1 MGKKN
6 KLKKKWLIL
15 GLSIFIFLVLLISAI
30 EFTSHSRFCSTC
42 HYMKPFYNSWKT
54 SSHKD
59 IECLVCHY
67 PPGIRSKLRAKV
79 EGLLQV
85 GRYWTKLYL
94 KSKPWAEIPDESCLR
109 GGCHSKRLL
118 QGAVDFKTVHFD
130 HKIHLTDL
138 KRGKK
143 LRCTSCHS
151 QIVQGEHI
159 TVTESTC
166 FICHFKKSKH
176 YPRIADC
183 SHCHLREDLISST
196 TSRFNHKP
204 VSENGFSCNKCHTNT
219 ILGDGAVP
227 RENCYKCH
235 WEQDRLSKYEDTDL
249 MHTTHITNHKIECNQ
264 CHLEIQHKIIK
275 DIESISDCSSCHFNL
290 HEAQKI
296 LFSGQGGYG
305 VSKPMP
311 NPMFEKGLS
320 CKGCHIFHEEKGGQI
335 LKSDT
340 LFSKPEACESCHG
353 QGFARL
359 LKEWEISTRTKS
371 AQMKLLYQKTSNQV
385 KKSRSSKKTQ
395 ALKLLEEAAYNI
407 DLVDRG
413 KSFHNIQF
421 ANLLLRSAYDLL
433 QQSLESIGASL
444 KLPQLAWTSE
454 LVPTECATCHT
465 GIEEVSVSYAGYTFR
480 HKNHLLEQNLN
491 CHQCHSNTRQHG
503 ELIATREFCTSCHH
517 RKQPKSCEDCHQV
530 QNLFY
535 RGGRIQ
541 DLTIEPDIMAEGE
554 VGCQDCHQEQGKIF
568 WPSTAKCADCHDE
581 EYPQMMMEWQK
592 RIKELHR
599 QLQQQLSITSPQ
611 LKTTNPGL
619 YKTATKLLKLLQQD
633 GSWGVH
639 NYAAQEEIMEKLLKQ
654 VQKN

>member
-1 MGKKN
+1 KKN
-6 KLKKKWLIL
+6 RLKKKWLIL

-54 SSHKD
+54 SSHRD

-109 GGCHSKRLL
+109 EGCHSKRLL

-183 SHCHLREDLISST
+183 SHCHLQEDLISST

-204 VSENGFSCNKCHTNT
+204 VFENGFSCNKCHTNT

-249 MHTTHITNHKIECNQ
+249 MHTTHITDHKIECNQ

-305 VSKPMP
+305 VSQPKP

-359 LKEWEISTRTKS
+359 LKEWELSARTKL
-371 AQMKLLYQKTSNQV
+371 AQMKLLYQKTFNQV
-385 KKSRSSKKTQ
+385 KKSRSSKKTRG
-395 ALKLLEEAAYNI
+395 LKLLEEAAYNI

-413 KSFHNIQF
+413 KSVHNIQF

-433 QQSLESIGASL
+433 QQLSLIPLSPFSG
-444 KLPQLAWTSE
+444 
-454 LVPTECATCHT
+454 
-465 GIEEVSVSYAGYTFR
+465 
-480 HKNHLLEQNLN
+480 LLHFQEN
-491 CHQCHSNTRQHG
+491 G
-503 ELIATREFCTSCHH
+503 LI
-517 RKQPKSCEDCHQV
+517 
-530 QNLFY
+530 
-535 RGGRIQ
+535 
-541 DLTIEPDIMAEGE
+541 
-554 VGCQDCHQEQGKIF
+554 
-568 WPSTAKCADCHDE
+568 
-581 EYPQMMMEWQK
+581 
-592 RIKELHR
+592 
-599 QLQQQLSITSPQ
+599 
-611 LKTTNPGL
+611 
-619 YKTATKLLKLLQQD
+619 
-633 GSWGVH
+633 
-639 NYAAQEEIMEKLLKQ
+639 
-654 VQKN
+654 